1 MALAQKIQEKTQKAL
16 GAHPADAKISK
27 SYFSISFIALLVGG
41 VLGLLQGLNRAGLL
55 ELPTWLNY
63 YQVLTGH
70 GLFLVLVFTSFFV
83 VGYFYAA
90 LSHNLGG
97 LQPKVRKMVW
107 SAFWLKIMGAVTA
120 VIPIIQGEASVMYTF
135 YPPMARHLY
144 SISVSSSSSS
154 GSGWPHSAHSSK
166 WRIGEKQTKDS
177 IYRFYLI
184 SQQGYSSYYYSQV
197 SS

>member
-97 LQPKVRKMVW
+97 LQPKVRKMV
-107 SAFWLKIMGAVTA
+107 
-120 VIPIIQGEASVMYTF
+120 
-135 YPPMARHLY
+135 
-144 SISVSSSSSS
+144 
-154 GSGWPHSAHSSK
+154 
-166 WRIGEKQTKDS
+166 
-177 IYRFYLI
+177 
-184 SQQGYSSYYYSQV
+184 
-197 SS
+197 